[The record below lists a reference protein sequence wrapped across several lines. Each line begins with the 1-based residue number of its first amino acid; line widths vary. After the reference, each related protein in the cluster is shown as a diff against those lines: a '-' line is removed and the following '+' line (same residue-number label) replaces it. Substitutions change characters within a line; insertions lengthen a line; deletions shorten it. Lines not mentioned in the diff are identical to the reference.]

1 MKIKIFNNYILVLL
15 IFFVLIFF
23 LKYNIFI
30 DHALSIDQAFYNK
43 WLIDLYSVEKFFP
56 SGNDTF
62 INNLYLDRASFLH
75 QFLIRLYNNFSTI
88 FVIFPLMIHYSL
100 NLFTH
105 NFSTNFNTISI
116 LVSSLFPFLFLLSTK
131 DNQIKLDYKL
141 TLVFILFVSLVTF
154 NFSFFYYSPLG
165 FHNLGILFN
174 ALTIYFSSKNINQ
187 KYFFTKNFLL
197 LGYVVPI
204 LCHSYNFFFVNL
216 YLLLIVIYR
225 FFFLK
230 KLKIKKDLFIIFLIS
245 IFFCFCLFIIFFI
258 NTDNIKFAHI
268 LISPKFDESFTIF
281 NIFNYIY
288 TNSYLWLLRIKD
300 YFGIVNI
307 LIVLLIFFK
316 LRKVE
321 LLIAIFAH
329 YLLFTILNLNGFY
342 YSIILYTL
350 TPLYFY
356 ILHYLIF
363 LRKTFKVNFYFNLV
377 IIFLIVV
384 SIITNIRNIVYKDSI
399 NDSQRSFYSFY
410 YSGQNTIKQNFDIIH
425 TITKNNNIIFNN
437 YLSQDMYYSKYYS
450 FNNQSNYIIKN
461 DIIIDRYYE
470 YLSKNIQSNNL
481 KKIKFFEKKYNMSK
495 IENTF
500 YLYFNYI
507 DENPLT
513 KVCLILE
520 SINTDC
526 SKISK
531 VNLPKFVEQ
540 FNFMNQ
546 NYSMILYIIN

>member
-1 MKIKIFNNYILVLL
+1 MKIKIFNNNILVLL
-15 IFFVLIFF
+15 IFFVLILF

-56 SGNDTF
+56 SGDDTF
-62 INNLYLDRASFLH
+62 INNLYLDRTSFLH
-75 QFLIRLYNNFSTI
+75 QFLIRIYNNFSTI
-88 FVIFPLMIHYSL
+88 FVIFPLVIHYSL
-100 NLFTH
+100 NLLTQ
-105 NFSTNFNTISI
+105 NFSANFNTISI
-116 LVSSLFPFLFLLSTK
+116 LVSSLFPFLFLLSIK
-131 DNQIKLDYKL
+131 DKQIKLDYKL

-187 KYFFTKNFLL
+187 KFFLTKNFLL
-197 LGYVVPI
+197 FGYFVPI
-204 LCHSYNFFFVNL
+204 LCHSYNFFFVSL
-216 YLLLIVIYR
+216 YLLFIVIYR

-230 KLKIKKDLFIIFLIS
+230 KLKIKKDFFIIIFTS
-245 IFFCFCLFIIFFI
+245 IFFCFCLIIIFFI
-258 NTDNIKFAHI
+258 NTNNIKFADI
-268 LISPKFDESFTIF
+268 LIRPKFDESLTIF
-281 NIFNYIY
+281 NVFNYIY
-288 TNSYLWLLRIKD
+288 TNSYLWLLRLKD

-316 LRKVE
+316 LKKVE
-321 LLIAIFAH
+321 LLVAIFTH
-329 YLLFTILNLNGFY
+329 YLLYIILNLHGFY

-356 ILHYLIF
+356 IFYYLII
-363 LRKTFKVNFYFNLV
+363 LRKTFKVNFYFNVV

-384 SIITNIRNIVYKDSI
+384 SIINNIRNIVYKDSI
-399 NDSQRSFYSFY
+399 NDSQKSFYSFFY
-410 YSGQNTIKQNFDIIH
+410 FGQNTIKKNFDIIH
-425 TITKNNNIIFNN
+425 NITKNSNIIFNN
-437 YLSQDMYYSKYYS
+437 YLSQDMYYSTYYS

-461 DIIIDRYYE
+461 DTIIDRYYE
-470 YLSKNIQSNNL
+470 YLSKNIQSNNPE
-481 KKIKFFEKKYNMSK
+481 KIKYLEKKYNISK

-500 YLYFNYI
+500 YLYFNQI

-520 SINTDC
+520 SINSDC

-546 NYSMILYIIN
+546 NYSMILYVIN